1 MKTTLL
7 RAPLALAAL
16 AALRCVS
23 LDESAGGSP
32 EPMTV
37 TLAERNSERISGEL
51 WADAALVEFTSTPS
65 APRAGAVA
73 IHVTSFAETPAPAL
87 DYELRYDYAAGRVTS
102 DGHGDRLD
110 RDGLAQ
116 LRAAADAVA
125 AQLDTAAATSPLHA
139 QMLAAAFVLLSE
151 SGGMPLTPLTFELDA
166 PADGALDK
174 SLEDDGVD
182 CISRGETVLGSFD
195 FGRTVVVDEPFVA
208 DSHSCNGRCGP
219 SCTQLTAFEMWTLD
233 CLEHD
238 ECCTA
243 IGDRTTCF
251 TPLGECGDEYV
262 DAETDFL
269 RGFDL
274 FSRHCDG

>member
-23 LDESAGGSP
+23 ADEPPEGSAAA
-32 EPMTV
+32 MT
-37 TLAERNSERISGEL
+37 LSLGERSSERISGEL

-65 APRAGAVA
+65 APLAGSVA
-73 IHVTSFAETPAPAL
+73 IHVTSFADTPSAPL
-87 DYELRYDYAAGRVTS
+87 DYELRYDYGAGHVTS
-102 DGHGDRLD
+102 DGHAGRLD
-110 RDGLAQ
+110 REALAE
-116 LRAAADAVA
+116 LRSATSAVA
-125 AQLDTAAATSPLHA
+125 AQLGADEPALSLHA
-139 QMLAAAFVLLSE
+139 QMLVAAFVLLSE
-151 SGGMPLTPLTFELDA
+151 SGGMRLDPLTFDLEA
-166 PADGALDK
+166 SGRGPLDK

-195 FGRTVVVDEPFVA
+195 FGASVAADEPFVV

-238 ECCTA
+238 ECCKA
-243 IGDRTTCF
+243 IGDDTTCF

-269 RGFDL
+269 RGFDP
-274 FSRHCDG
+274 FSRHCGG